1 MNKKIY
7 IIPEEL
13 GFKQNHIVRP
23 IGDHNVYLKNHF
35 IPFKNDLKL
44 FRYISLSTL
53 INMLYNGTLYVS
65 NMQSF
70 SDIREKEGMKKD
82 IEPLPDISPVSAY
95 HDRIRIR
102 REEKN
107 RQRAL
112 SLCVS
117 CWTMDNRSNGENDES
132 FLMWKAY
139 TGNEM
144 TCRITTNIDC
154 LIKSLKESVGDIVI
168 SDVVYNDNNNM
179 TEYEK
184 LIFRK
189 SIHYEQEQELRLAV
203 LNNNFDGVTVSID
216 IGTLL
221 SEIRLSPFIQPN
233 VASFILDGLRTRCTK
248 YPNIKLSYSDILEYR
263 CYK

>member
-1 MNKKIY
+1 MKKKIN
-7 IIPEEL
+7 ITVEEL
-13 GFKQNHIVRP
+13 GFKQDHIVCH
-23 IGDHNVYLKNHF
+23 IGEHNVYLKNH
-35 IPFKNDLKL
+35 IIQLKNDLEL

-53 INMLYNGTLYVS
+53 INMFYNGTLYVS

-70 SDIREKEGMKKD
+70 SDIREKEGMNKD
-82 IEPLPDISPVSAY
+82 IELLPYISPIPAY

-102 REEKN
+102 RENKD

-139 TGNEM
+139 TGDEM
-144 TCRITTNIDC
+144 TCRITTNLDC
-154 LIKSLKESVGDIVI
+154 LVKSLKESVSDIVI
-168 SDVVYNDNNNM
+168 SDVVYNDNSNM

-189 SIHYEQEQELRLAV
+189 SIYYEQEQEVRLVV
-203 LNNNFDGVTVSID
+203 LNNNFDGVTVPMD

-248 YPNIKLSYSDILEYR
+248 YPNIKLSYSDILEYG